1 MVMSKISVIV
11 PAYNSGEKIRECLD
25 SIINQTH
32 RDLEIILVDDCSSD
46 DTFQIMQEYADRD
59 SRIHI
64 MRNKINCGAGFSRN
78 RGLDIATG
86 EYVTFVDSDD
96 FLDLDT
102 YEKANA
108 AIEKENPDIVRFKQ
122 NSFLDMGRLRVSLD
136 FFTNNVF
143 NDQVCILNPKN
154 NHEYVALESPGVC
167 NKIFRREL
175 IGDLR
180 FIEGKK
186 WEDYPFCTLL
196 LGKADK
202 VVIIDGGR
210 YNYRH
215 SLNFDNTTLGD
226 VKKPSSRML
235 EIYDCCDFLE
245 SEYREN
251 DLFDTFEG
259 AVRSNQKI
267 HSLQRVR
274 DVMFSRTYQHDR
286 KKAIINAL
294 INLTEVKYGEPFN
307 DEIYLSLKRSKLFYN
322 ARMSIVEKV
331 YSDESLRRDGS
342 EQVIRDKIKKLV

>member
-154 NHEYVALESPGVC
+154 NHEYVAL
-167 NKIFRREL
+167 
-175 IGDLR
+175 
-180 FIEGKK
+180 
-186 WEDYPFCTLL
+186 
-196 LGKADK
+196 
-202 VVIIDGGR
+202 
-210 YNYRH
+210 
-215 SLNFDNTTLGD
+215 
-226 VKKPSSRML
+226 
-235 EIYDCCDFLE
+235 
-245 SEYREN
+245 
-251 DLFDTFEG
+251 
-259 AVRSNQKI
+259 
-267 HSLQRVR
+267 
-274 DVMFSRTYQHDR
+274 
-286 KKAIINAL
+286 
-294 INLTEVKYGEPFN
+294 
-307 DEIYLSLKRSKLFYN
+307 
-322 ARMSIVEKV
+322 
-331 YSDESLRRDGS
+331 
-342 EQVIRDKIKKLV
+342 